1 MNADQAIALQ
11 SLLLKLAAPLGGEW
25 TPARATVGDIAIQAR
40 TEINGNPVIAIVT
53 LIEGRSLHISREIQI
68 GKAGRGAAAGGVD
81 FRGWACT
88 SLADLEFDTIAE
100 AFDQIR
106 AEVAEAQRAAAAE
119 ISTIRA
125 AEAAAALN

>member
-1 MNADQAIALQ
+1 MNADQALSLQ

-25 TPARATVGDIAIQAR
+25 TPARATVGDIAIQANSR
-40 TEINGNPVIAIVT
+40 INGHTVT
-53 LIEGRSLHISREIQI
+53 ATLTLFEGRSLHLAREIRI
-68 GKAGRGAAAGGVD
+68 ESAAKAGGVD
-81 FRGWACT
+81 FRGWACAL
-88 SLADLEFDTIAE
+88 LADLEFDTIAA

>member
-1 MNADQAIALQ
+1 MTIDQALSLQ

-25 TPARATVGDIAIQAR
+25 TPARASVGDISIQANSR
-40 TEINGNPVIAIVT
+40 INGHAVNAT
-53 LIEGRSLHISREIQI
+53 LTLFEGRSLHIAREIRI
-68 GKAGRGAAAGGVD
+68 ESEPRTGGVD
-81 FRGWACT
+81 FRGWACAL
-88 SLADLEFDTIAE
+88 LADLEFDTIAA

-106 AEVAEAQRAAAAE
+106 AEVAEAQRAASAE

>member
-1 MNADQAIALQ
+1 MNASQALSLQ

-25 TPARATVGDIAIQAR
+25 TPARASVGDISIQANSR
-40 TEINGNPVIAIVT
+40 INGHAVNAT
-53 LIEGRSLHISREIQI
+53 LTLFEGRSLHIAREIRI
-68 GKAGRGAAAGGVD
+68 ESCAAGGVD

-125 AEAAAALN
+125 AEAAVALN

>member
-1 MNADQAIALQ
+1 MNASQALSLQ

-25 TPARATVGDIAIQAR
+25 TPARASVGDISIQANSR
-40 TEINGNPVIAIVT
+40 INGHAVNASLTIF
-53 LIEGRSLHISREIQI
+53 EGRSLHISGEIRI
-68 GKAGRGAAAGGVD
+68 ESVDKVGGVD

-88 SLADLEFDTIAE
+88 PLADLEFDTIAE